1 MIRTTELII
10 YEIERLM
17 HSYLLTEETEAQ
29 KQEETDSVTLLVSGG
44 STSILIG

>member
-29 KQEETDSVTLLVSGG
+29 K
-44 STSILIG
+44 